1 MVILITLLL
10 VNLATVALTNFRYIY
25 LQGYIFL
32 TLFILI
38 VGFRPITYG
47 DDSLTY
53 YQNYFLIFRN
63 TSFPALSERDFIFK
77 LISAL
82 VAQFSSSWVSFA
94 LVWSTLTGFL
104 VWKISAKEEQQN
116 MGLILTTLCTSPI
129 LLENST
135 NILRSTITSLWIFS
149 VLLHSKTRIK
159 SFIGAIVALNI
170 HVLQT
175 IILLPPV
182 MVGLI
187 KRSVSRRTNSWII
200 GLSAMIACLKLLG
213 FSLASQSL
221 TGSFVVIDF
230 LNDLSLNYV
239 ESQIIG
245 TQDFSISLFVQF
257 TMYILIP
264 NLSAMVGCK
273 SERLPWLFPIAS
285 LTGLLYI
292 ILYPEFILAL
302 RFIPALHVISIFLMC
317 KYSNAMTKMIVFAL
331 ASVGGFIYLKNFVW
345 QGFY

>member
-1 MVILITLLL
+1 M
-10 VNLATVALTNFRYIY
+10 
-25 LQGYIFL
+25 
-32 TLFILI
+32 
-38 VGFRPITYG
+38 
-47 DDSLTY
+47 
-53 YQNYFLIFRN
+53 
-63 TSFPALSERDFIFK
+63 
-77 LISAL
+77 
-82 VAQFSSSWVSFA
+82 
-94 LVWSTLTGFL
+94 
-104 VWKISAKEEQQN
+104 
-116 MGLILTTLCTSPI
+116 
-129 LLENST
+129 
-135 NILRSTITSLWIFS
+135 
-149 VLLHSKTRIK
+149 LHSKTRIK
-159 SFIGAIVALNI
+159 SSIGAIVALNI

-175 IILLPPV
+175 IILLPPI
-182 MVGLI
+182 MAGLM

-200 GLSAMIACLKLLG
+200 GLSAIIACLKLLG

-221 TGSFVVIDF
+221 TESFVVIDF

-245 TQDFSISLFVQF
+245 TKGFSNSLFVQF

-292 ILYPEFILAL
+292 LLYPEFILAL

-317 KYSNAMTKMIVFAL
+317 KYPHALTKLLVFIL
-331 ASVGGFIYLKNFVW
+331 ATIGGFIYLKNFVW